1 MTGVREGAMNF
12 GVKIIKRRSVDNP
25 QSQPPGRNEKTDRQR
40 EREIVGTVKGWV
52 AEWERAKSSRLTEA
66 LRLL

>member
-1 MTGVREGAMNF
+1 MNS
-12 GVKIIKRRSVDNP
+12 GVKIIKRGSVDGA
-25 QSQPPGRNEKTDRQR
+25 QSLPPGRDEKTERQR

-52 AEWERAKSSRLTEA
+52 AEWERAKSARLTEA